1 MVKEESILYIKRTLR
16 DFEKNKIVRP
26 EIKEDFS
33 QILNNEHNLISF
45 SIILMET
52 VKNFLNDDSLN
63 IEVINK
69 KCPKAESVIA
79 EYLKRKLEMVNNIFS
94 FLENLDFLRII
105 D

>member
-1 MVKEESILYIKRTLR
+1 
-16 DFEKNKIVRP
+16 
-26 EIKEDFS
+26 
-33 QILNNEHNLISF
+33 
-45 SIILMET
+45 MET

-94 FLENLDFLRII
+94 FLENLDFLRISNNI
-105 D
+105 SEKQKTLLYLYNSIEKLKAAISIREGEKKTLIFH